1 VLALTGRN
9 KRLARKIEERFDA
22 ARFPFLGDRAI
33 PRIAVQSTAG
43 EVSLETGMRNP
54 QPWTDEAKRAL
65 IKRGYDL
72 LDELLVEEAVA

>member
-1 VLALTGRN
+1 
-9 KRLARKIEERFDA
+9 
-22 ARFPFLGDRAI
+22 
-33 PRIAVQSTAG
+33 
-43 EVSLETGMRNP
+43 MRNP